1 MTEEKHIVNKNESR
15 EAQAKGFESLIILQM
30 NILNP
35 QNKYFKKQL
44 LDHLFDKF

>member
-1 MTEEKHIVNKNESR
+1 MTEEKHIVNKNKSR
-15 EAQAKGFESLIILQM
+15 EAQANKLMILQM

-35 QNKYFKKQL
+35 GNKCFKKQL